1 MRMKLSLDPDTE
13 SPQHISAEAEALAD
27 WYDAHPTIRRLWAIR
42 SALAL
47 NVIVTLEPTVDNN
60 DTYPAWFACSRGW
73 SQEIQLLTGGM
84 VSLEMLEEP
93 VVSEFEVEIE
103 GEIIAAISWRD
114 PASFWKA
121 D

>member
-1 MRMKLSLDPDTE
+1 MKLSLDPTVTA
-13 SPQHISAEAEALAD
+13 PRHITAEAEALAY

-47 NVIVTLEPTVDNN
+47 NVIVTLEPTVDNG

-73 SQEIQLLTGGM
+73 AQEIQVLTGGQ

-93 VVSEFEVEIE
+93 TVDEFEVELD
-103 GEIIAAISWRD
+103 GEIVAAISWRD
-114 PASFWKA
+114 PTSFWKA

>member
-1 MRMKLSLDPDTE
+1 MKLSLDSTGMVPPYVT
-13 SPQHISAEAEALAD
+13 AEGEALAD
-27 WYDAHPTIRRLWAIR
+27 WYDAHPTVRRLWAIR

-47 NVIVTLEPTVDNN
+47 NVIVTLEPTVDNS

-73 SQEIQLLTGGM
+73 AQEIQLLTGGT
-84 VSLEMLEEP
+84 VSLEMLDEP
-93 VVSEFEVEIE
+93 PVTEFEIE
-103 GEIIAAISWRD
+103 LDGEIVAALNWRD

>member
-1 MRMKLSLDPDTE
+1 MKLSLDPAVTA
-13 SPQHISAEAEALAD
+13 PLHVTAEGEALAD

-47 NVIVTLEPTVDNN
+47 NVIVTLEPTVDNS

-73 SQEIQLLTGGM
+73 AQEIQVLTGGT

-93 VVSEFEVEIE
+93 PVTEFEIE
-103 GEIIAAISWRD
+103 LDGEIVAAFNWRD